1 MTNATL
7 IGKKLLDD
15 DGGLIGTID
24 DIVVDPRSSVTE
36 WGKVRFGVLRDR
48 TLVPVRHI
56 TPHGRLPATCAL
68 TRDHVRS
75 APPVHDRTLDPTTR
89 HRLLRHYG
97 LVDLT

>member
-1 MTNATL
+1 MADATL
-7 IGKKLLDD
+7 IGKKLLDH
-15 DGGLIGTID
+15 DGGMIGTID
-24 DIVVDPRSSVTE
+24 DIVVDPRSSASE
-36 WGKVRFGVLRDR
+36 WVRVRFGVLRDR

-56 TPHGRLPATCAL
+56 TAHGRLPAKCAL

-97 LVDLT
+97 ITDAT